1 MIGCWS
7 LGGNHGDGRRG
18 CGGPRALTDCSGVS
32 PREAGGRRA
41 QPGASA
47 PASRDHRAGRGRGLL
62 RALDAV
68 EAARARAEPGPAAG
82 KVGGCGGAAGPGR

>member
-1 MIGCWS
+1 MVT
-7 LGGNHGDGRRG
+7 GGGTAANRE
-18 CGGPRALTDCSGVS
+18 PQQSVAGVS

-47 PASRDHRAGRGRGLL
+47 PASRDRGAGRGRGLL

-68 EAARARAEPGPAAG
+68 EAARARAEPGRAAG
-82 KVGGCGGAAGPGR
+82 AVGGGRAAGPGR